1 MKAKRVVALFFILI
15 LMFSLLALRITQL
28 SNPSGELS
36 MAAAEHGGYD
46 ITIDQTRGT
55 IYDSSLKP
63 LVNDAPEYY
72 AVVSPSKDTPKQL
85 ASLSPYVSDLKT
97 LEQKLSSRLPF
108 VIKVNSSEA
117 GGPDVRI
124 ITGVKRYDDNMAPQ
138 LIGYLDG
145 DGNGA
150 AGIEKACD
158 SQLKAYSQTLTAAF
172 PVDASG
178 HELQGLSPKIS
189 TTGSGDA
196 GGVVLTLDRDIQQAA
211 QRAADKYFKAGAV
224 VVMDPKTGD
233 ILACVSSPDFSPN
246 DLADALKQ
254 TDSPMLNRAFS
265 AYNLGSVFKIVMV
278 AAALEQGILP
288 DYTYTCTGGINVSG
302 RIFGCDATHGAEDM
316 SEGFANSCN
325 AYFIN
330 LGQKIGGENVY
341 NMVKAL
347 GLGTSNS
354 FAQGFGSSAGVLP
367 ARDQLGIPA
376 ALANLS
382 IGEGDLMTTP
392 VQIARIVSTV
402 VNGGLEPAPRLVKEL
417 VDNDKNVTKTY
428 AAAQTERVFSGNT
441 AEYLRQ
447 FMIKTVNDGTGT
459 AAQPTYGGAGGK
471 TGTAQTGIVA
481 DGKTIDQAWFA
492 GFYPAEE
499 PKYVI
504 VAMKENGTSGGVNA
518 GPVFKYIAD
527 YLASRCGYPTV
538 VQ

>member
-85 ASLSPYVSDLKT
+85 ASLAPYVSDLKT

-108 VIKVNSSEA
+108 VIKVSSSEA
-117 GGPDVRI
+117 GGPDVSI

-288 DYTYTCTGGINVSG
+288 DYTYT
-302 RIFGCDATHGAEDM
+302 
-316 SEGFANSCN
+316 
-325 AYFIN
+325 
-330 LGQKIGGENVY
+330 
-341 NMVKAL
+341 
-347 GLGTSNS
+347 
-354 FAQGFGSSAGVLP
+354 
-367 ARDQLGIPA
+367 
-376 ALANLS
+376 LS
-382 IGEGDLMTTP
+382 LIH
-392 VQIARIVSTV
+392 I
-402 VNGGLEPAPRLVKEL
+402 
-417 VDNDKNVTKTY
+417 
-428 AAAQTERVFSGNT
+428 
-441 AEYLRQ
+441 
-447 FMIKTVNDGTGT
+447 
-459 AAQPTYGGAGGK
+459 
-471 TGTAQTGIVA
+471 
-481 DGKTIDQAWFA
+481 
-492 GFYPAEE
+492 
-499 PKYVI
+499 
-504 VAMKENGTSGGVNA
+504 
-518 GPVFKYIAD
+518 
-527 YLASRCGYPTV
+527 
-538 VQ
+538 